1 MKIINKILFITMLFG
16 VAFSMIAC
24 KGSSDDATGG
34 GSSSYNVT
42 FDSNYMSS
50 SSTKNTEIVLSGE
63 TVEKPATD
71 PTISSYQSFVGWSTS
86 KDSFVPYDFNLPVT
100 SDLTL
105 YAVYSAE
112 LKEIWTEIQSCYTT
126 NSTVAFQTKYQKPFV
141 FTDGSLYGVEVYVE
155 QSSPSSGEK
164 KLVKCS
170 YSRTGSNSIYFFEYK
185 FDSPLEKGKYN
196 IYVKTINEIS
206 KKDAFEVTHDPA
218 PAKNLKTECKDSY
231 VKEYFTPA
239 EGWSKYEVICYNGQT
254 EIAKKSITAL
264 NTSETFVEFFGLSN
278 DTEYTFKV
286 NTVGTTASAS
296 VSGTP
301 KITKKSSDILMI
313 MYMDGDN
320 NLNDAIY
327 LDMNEAEYGLYKIRD
342 NDGNPKTGYQDVNV
356 VVLWDGCAS
365 YKQNNQTKYP
375 QLLHAGSYIYEL
387 GTDISAEANYTYD
400 PGCVLSENTK
410 NLSYTA
416 DSWLLGTK
424 AHDVGTLSED
434 SYGEV
439 NMGSKTT
446 LTNFLKW
453 VQKRYEADNVI
464 LQFSNHGG
472 GPRSKN
478 LGNSNNMIKNI
489 NLNKSID
496 NTSFELKMPSDK
508 SIIKTDLAGQNLSKA
523 MCWDETSNNV
533 FLKSKDVSD
542 ALKDAG
548 YGSSNKLSLLLFD
561 LCLGAALE
569 DAYQFRNYADYMV
582 ASPNTIPG
590 AGFEYTNLISSFES
604 GKNIVDIGEQLI
616 QDYME
621 YYSTENIYWFS
632 DTIATL
638 SEFDPSYENI
648 NSYTAYMVNVLNF
661 FSAGGAPTLSLFD
674 LSKVEA
680 VANAVNNMAS
690 TILNAGTYT
699 DSGKTYKYSNLFAY
713 CCVDFPGWNHP
724 GYTIW
729 YEGTYGWL
737 NDLGYLIEMTKNNF
751 GNSDAVY
758 YNSDIYNS
766 ASKVQT
772 ALSKAIIKSNRFWFG
787 LDSSSNGL
795 AFTIIDKDDV
805 APDCGMGM
813 TISGAHFKG
822 QDSQGNIMYECADWY
837 KTDLDFGNGAW
848 GQLLSSYYNN

>member
-1 MKIINKILFITMLFG
+1 MKKINKILFISMLFG
-16 VAFSMIAC
+16 FAFSMIAC
-24 KGSSDDATGG
+24 KAGSDDATGDNTN
-34 GSSSYNVT
+34 YCKVT
-42 FDSNYMSS
+42 FDKNYKSKD
-50 SSTKNTEIVLSGE
+50 SSTKDIKSVEIGKIV
-63 TVEKPATD
+63 TVTD
-71 PTISSYQSFVGWSTS
+71 NPFIEDHEFVGWSTKTTDYEAFDFS
-86 KDSFVPYDFNLPVT
+86 KPVT
-100 SDLTL
+100 KDTTVYAIYKPLLTGT
-105 YAVYSAE
+105 VDCKNGECSFNTKSAD
-112 LKEIWTEIQSCYTT
+112 
-126 NSTVAFQTKYQKPFV
+126 PFV
-141 FTDGSLYGVEVYVE
+141 LSDGSLYGVKAY
-155 QSSPSSGEK
+155 
-164 KLVKCS
+164 
-170 YSRTGSNSIYFFEYK
+170 YTINS
-185 FDSPLEKGKYN
+185 
-196 IYVKTINEIS
+196 VKTDIVLTFDKRAGLSEFAYTFEEIENYTSGGKLYITCAKIDGEGEIS
-206 KKDAFEVTHDPA
+206 GDIDPETSKKV
-218 PAKNLKTECKDSY
+218 KNLKVTVDDSY
-231 VKEYFTPA
+231 AKVSFTPVA
-239 EGWSKYEVICYNGQT
+239 GYTDYTVICSGNGESYIRTLESVTTNQ
-254 EIAKKSITAL
+254 
-264 NTSETFVEFFGLSN
+264 NVEFFGLPN
-278 DTEYTFKV
+278 DIEHSF
-286 NTVGTTASAS
+286 TVKTDKAPKTTTVSAY
-296 VSGTP
+296 GTP

-365 YKQNNQTKYP
+365 YKQNNQINYP
-375 QLLHAGSYIYEL
+375 KLLHAGSYIYEL
-387 GTDISAEANYTYD
+387 GTDTSAKATYTYD

-453 VQKRYEADNVI
+453 VQQRYEADNVI

-472 GPRSKN
+472 GPRSKK

-616 QDYME
+616 SDYME
-621 YYSTENIYWFS
+621 YYSTESTYWIS
-632 DTIATL
+632 ETIATL
-638 SEFDPSYENI
+638 AELDSSYENI
-648 NSYTAYMVNVLNF
+648 DSYTAYMVNVLNF

-680 VANAVNNMAS
+680 VADAVNNMAS
-690 TILNAGTYT
+690 TILKAGTFT
-699 DSGKTYKYSNLFAY
+699 DSGKIYKYSDLFVY
-713 CCVDFPGWNHP
+713 FCVDFSGWNYP
-724 GYTIW
+724 EYTIW
-729 YEGTYGWL
+729 YQGNYGWL
-737 NDLGYLIEMTKNNF
+737 NDLGFLIEKTKYNF
-751 GNSDAVY
+751 GNSFNSY
-758 YNSDIYNS
+758 YNSDINNS
-766 ASKVQT
+766 ASEVKT

-787 LDSSSNGL
+787 LDPSSNKL
-795 AFTIIDKDDV
+795 TYTYIDKDDV
-805 APDCGMGM
+805 SPDFGM

-822 QDSQGNIMYECADWY
+822 QDSYECAEWY